1 MKAMT
6 VKDEAFEAGMKVRRD
21 MFGPAGAD
29 QQYENAPNFMKP
41 LQEAVTTYCFGQG
54 WNRPGLDRKTRSML
68 TLAILVGI
76 GKPNQLRTH
85 VRGAIA
91 NGVSVDEI
99 REVLMHAMIYCGVP
113 AGVDAFLNATEVLT
127 EMGVL
132 DQAS

>member
-1 MKAMT
+1 MAG
-6 VKDEAFEAGMKVRRD
+6 KDETFEAGMKVRRE
-21 MFGPAGAD
+21 MFGPAGAE
-29 QQYENAPNFMKP
+29 QQYENTPNFMKP
-41 LQEAVTTYCFGQG
+41 MQDVVTSYCFGQG

-68 TLAILVGI
+68 TLSMLMALS
-76 GKPNQLRTH
+76 KPNQLANH

-99 REVLMHAMIYCGVP
+99 RAVIMHTMIYAGIP

-127 EMGVL
+127 ELGVL